1 VIIKNIN
8 PLGDGAPAA
17 LGGKLVMRDEDVD
30 VVAIV
35 GAENAAAVAALL
47 LTQTENW
54 EPIDDEAVA
63 IAEVAIPSHLEH
75 LEAASRATEGF
86 VPDVASEATLPA
98 EEPSSTPDGTEV
110 PPTPDDAPKG
120 RKNGAKA

>member
-54 EPIDDEAVA
+54 EPIDDEAKAV
-63 IAEVAIPSHLEH
+63 AEVAIPAYLAH
-75 LEAASRATEGF
+75 LEAASRATEGI
-86 VPDVASEATLPA
+86 VPDVPSAAQ
-98 EEPSSTPDGTEV
+98 EPSEDFASTPDAPEV
-110 PPTPDDAPKG
+110 PPTADDAPKG

>member
-1 VIIKNIN
+1 MIIKNIN

-47 LTQTENW
+47 LAQTLNW
-54 EPIDDEAVA
+54 EPIDDEAKAV
-63 IAEVAIPSHLEH
+63 AEVAIPAYLAH
-75 LEAASRATEGF
+75 LEAASRATEGI
-86 VPDVASEATLPA
+86 VPDVPSAAQ
-98 EEPSSTPDGTEV
+98 EPSEDFASTPDAPEV
-110 PPTPDDAPKG
+110 PPTADDAPKG